1 MANLNLE
8 LLLRPPQ
15 NLLGVA
21 ALGVESQA
29 GDSAELEGL
38 QITSL
43 IGFSLDGEIQIK
55 AYKSREN
62 WIFGTSNIVLRS
74 FTIPNIDSEK

>member
-43 IGFSLDGEIQIK
+43 IGFSMDGEIQIK
-55 AYKSREN
+55 AYK
-62 WIFGTSNIVLRS
+62 
-74 FTIPNIDSEK
+74 